1 MLKILWKRREI
12 APEEHFLLLSTI
24 FSYLMLDFYVRTWIR
39 FSLRDKR
46 LFKIT
51 DVELTRVDCDEFN
64 NIRQKHSFL
73 VHLFPKSEYQIKN
86 VLVISKNFI
95 IQNITAYYTFIY
107 LSTNIY
113 VYSCLFGF
121 CTLCVKCKATH
132 KWPLGCQDS
141 SLKLENCVCK
151 TQVMPRDIRQSPR
164 PCSSHV
170 HV

>member
-12 APEEHFLLLSTI
+12 APEEHFLFLSTI

-39 FSLRDKR
+39 FFLRDKR

-64 NIRQKHSFL
+64 NIRRKHSFL

-121 CTLCVKCKATH
+121 CTLCVKCKAT
-132 KWPLGCQDS
+132 
-141 SLKLENCVCK
+141 LKNGPWAVK
-151 TQVMPRDIRQSPR
+151 TPP
-164 PCSSHV
+164 
-170 HV
+170 

>member
-24 FSYLMLDFYVRTWIR
+24 FSYLMLDFSVRTWIR

-51 DVELTRVDCDEFN
+51 DVEIMRVDCDEFN

-113 VYSCLFGF
+113 VYSCLLVFV
-121 CTLCVKCKATH
+121 LCVLNVRQPTNGPWA
-132 KWPLGCQDS
+132 
-141 SLKLENCVCK
+141 VK
-151 TQVMPRDIRQSPR
+151 TPP
-164 PCSSHV
+164 
-170 HV
+170 

>member
-1 MLKILWKRREI
+1 
-12 APEEHFLLLSTI
+12 
-24 FSYLMLDFYVRTWIR
+24 MLDFYVRTWIR

-51 DVELTRVDCDEFN
+51 DVKITRVDCDEFN

-107 LSTNIY
+107 LSINIY

-132 KWPLGCQDS
+132 K
-141 SLKLENCVCK
+141 
-151 TQVMPRDIRQSPR
+151 
-164 PCSSHV
+164 
-170 HV
+170 